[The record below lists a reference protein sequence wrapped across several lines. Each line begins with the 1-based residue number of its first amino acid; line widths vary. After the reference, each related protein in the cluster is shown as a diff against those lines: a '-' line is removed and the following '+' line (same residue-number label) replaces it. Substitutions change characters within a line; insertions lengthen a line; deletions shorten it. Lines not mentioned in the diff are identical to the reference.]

1 MKKVL
6 IPSLAIV
13 LALAGSAFTQIKPQS
28 PTTLL
33 HWFDAQTGDYLG
45 QDTKANMECPGAGIV
60 CREGYEQITPDEQ
73 PVGSPVDFT
82 DKSVN

>member
-13 LALAGSAFTQIKPQS
+13 LAVAGSAFTQIKPQAS
-28 PTTLL
+28 NTLL

-45 QDTKANMECPGAGIV
+45 QDIKANMECPGAGLV
-60 CREGYEQITPDEQ
+60 CREGYEQISPDEQ
-73 PVGSPVDFT
+73 PVGARVDFT
-82 DKSVN
+82 DKAVN